1 MEKMTLR
8 STLRLNNGV
17 EIPREALGV
26 FQVEDAVAED
36 SVCWALQAGYRH
48 IDTAAVYGNEAGV
61 GRGIRR
67 SGVPRGE
74 IFLTTKLWNDD
85 MRAHRARAAFE
96 ESLEKLGVDYVDLYL
111 IHWPVAEAFE
121 ESWMELEKLYHEGR
135 VRAIGVSNF
144 QVRHLETILKNGTV
158 VPVVN
163 QIERHPLLTQEPL
176 IGYCRAHSI
185 EIEAWSPLGGTGG
198 SLLQNETLVRLAAK
212 YGKSPAQ
219 LVIRW
224 DLQQD
229 IVVLPKSVH
238 EARIRQNA
246 DVYDFE
252 ITPEDMAAI
261 SALNQDLRT
270 GADPDTFTF

>member
-111 IHWPVAEAFE
+111 IHGRWPRRLRRAGWSSRSSIMRAAF
-121 ESWMELEKLYHEGR
+121 G
-135 VRAIGVSNF
+135 
-144 QVRHLETILKNGTV
+144 
-158 VPVVN
+158 P
-163 QIERHPLLTQEPL
+163 
-176 IGYCRAHSI
+176 
-185 EIEAWSPLGGTGG
+185 
-198 SLLQNETLVRLAAK
+198 
-212 YGKSPAQ
+212 
-219 LVIRW
+219 
-224 DLQQD
+224 
-229 IVVLPKSVH
+229 
-238 EARIRQNA
+238 
-246 DVYDFE
+246 
-252 ITPEDMAAI
+252 
-261 SALNQDLRT
+261 SA
-270 GADPDTFTF
+270 

>member
-111 IHWPVAEAFE
+111 IH
-121 ESWMELEKLYHEGR
+121 
-135 VRAIGVSNF
+135 
-144 QVRHLETILKNGTV
+144 
-158 VPVVN
+158 
-163 QIERHPLLTQEPL
+163 
-176 IGYCRAHSI
+176 
-185 EIEAWSPLGGTGG
+185 
-198 SLLQNETLVRLAAK
+198 
-212 YGKSPAQ
+212 
-219 LVIRW
+219 
-224 DLQQD
+224 
-229 IVVLPKSVH
+229 
-238 EARIRQNA
+238 
-246 DVYDFE
+246 
-252 ITPEDMAAI
+252 
-261 SALNQDLRT
+261 
-270 GADPDTFTF
+270 